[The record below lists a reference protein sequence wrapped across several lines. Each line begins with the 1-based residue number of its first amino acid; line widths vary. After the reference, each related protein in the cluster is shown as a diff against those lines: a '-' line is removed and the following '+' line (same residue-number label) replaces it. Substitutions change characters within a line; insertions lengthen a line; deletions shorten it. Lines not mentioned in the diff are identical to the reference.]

1 VVVAFKPSE
10 KSVPTVPVGF
20 TAKYDQKAI
29 EAEIVALWEKEGI
42 PTKISQ
48 QRVGKKSF
56 FLLDGPPY
64 ANAQAHVGHVKTTTC
79 KDIWSRFKLMQ
90 GYDSLFLPG
99 FDCHGLPT
107 EVMVEKELGI
117 KSKTELE
124 QIGIKKFDEMC
135 LEKVTNTEKAWVA
148 YYRNLGA
155 WRAYYPPYFTY
166 KDSYIES
173 GWWTA
178 KQLFEKGLMVEGE
191 KPIHWCSHCET
202 SLSGYEVSDSYKE
215 VSDPSIYV
223 KFPVKGKEKEFL
235 LVWTTTPWTL
245 PANVAV
251 AVKGDETYV
260 KVRYNGELLILAKP
274 RVEAVFTELL
284 HADAAEYQVVEEFDG
299 STLEGVEYVP
309 LLDTPSQQKLAGK
322 NAHKVIL
329 SVKVMT
335 NKKYKKKMTKE
346 DTRTE
351 EEKTADAKAANAS
364 KDAQAKKEASDPDA
378 QDAEAPA
385 KPAAVEEYEDFVT
398 MGDGTGLVHCAPGC
412 GQSDYFMGKFYKLPA
427 ISPVDVHGKFTQDGG
442 IWAGIYVK
450 KADEQIMKH
459 LEEKGLMLNSDY
471 KTHRTTLCWRC
482 KTPLIFRL
490 SRQWY
495 LKVDPLKEKMLDQN
509 DEVKWYPE
517 FGQVKFANW
526 LSDREDWCISQ
537 QRYWGIPMP
546 IWECKK
552 CNEKQ
557 VIGSRDEL
565 ILNATKKPDDLSDL
579 HRHTVDPI
587 KLKCKCGGEMDRV
600 PDIFNVWFDSGIAPW
615 ASLGYPFKN
624 KELFEKVFPVD
635 LIVESQDQIRG
646 WFDSLMFA
654 STGVFGKAPYKQVG
668 LMGWVLDEKGE
679 KMSKSLGNVVSAN
692 DAIAK
697 LGADALRFYYCW
709 EVPPWEVQKF
719 SFKSA
724 GEIQRF
730 LSILYN
736 SYVFF
741 ETYLPEHF
749 KPDAMTQEYYKKL
762 PAEDRF
768 IVSSVNNLA
777 QKVTTHLEAFE
788 FQHAGREL
796 LEFTVSAYSRWYVKL
811 IRDRCSGVDAE
822 SKKQAFSTIYYVL
835 MRLTKLLAPLTPFI
849 SEKLYQSLKR
859 FDGAEKWDSV
869 HFAEYPAKDALL
881 IDDLL
886 EEQMLFA
893 MQLTETANSMRQEAK
908 IKLRW
913 PVARIAVSGDEK
925 AKNAAYALGTII
937 ASSTNAMEVSFKEE
951 KPAGSKWL
959 SREFGKGCTLYLDT
973 EMTPSLAMLSA
984 TRELTRAIQA
994 ARKAEGYVVAERI
1007 ALVLH
1012 CSDHGFQ
1019 KHVEEHEKEIAAEVG
1034 AKTISFGRIEKAQAE
1049 ADLSELALG
1058 TVTASFTRA

>member
-1 VVVAFKPSE
+1 VVGSKPSA
-10 KSVPTVPVGF
+10 KSVPAVPAGF
-20 TAKYDQKAI
+20 TAKYDQKAM
-29 EAEIVALWEKEGI
+29 EAEITAMWEKEGI

-48 QRVGKKSF
+48 QRVGKKTF

-64 ANAQAHVGHVKTTTC
+64 ANAEAHVGHVKTTTC

-90 GYDSLFLPG
+90 GFDSLFLPG

-117 KSKTELE
+117 KSKSEIE
-124 QIGIKKFDEMC
+124 KIGVEKFDRMC
-135 LEKVTNTEKAWVA
+135 LEKVTNTEKAWMA

-155 WRAYYPPYFTY
+155 WRAYYEPYFTY

-178 KQLFEKGLMVEGE
+178 KQLYDKGLMVEGE

-215 VSDPSIYV
+215 VSDPSIFV

-245 PANVAV
+245 LSNVAV
-251 AVKGDETYV
+251 AARGDETYA
-260 KVRYNGELLILAKP
+260 KVEYKGEKLILAKP
-274 RVEAVFTELL
+274 RLEAIFSELL
-284 HADAAEYQVVEEFDG
+284 KAKPEEYRVVEEFDG
-299 STLEGVEYVP
+299 KDMDGLEYEP
-309 LLDTPSQQKLAGK
+309 LLDMPSQQKLAGK

-329 SVKVMT
+329 SVKVMM

-346 DTRTE
+346 ENDSE
-351 EEKTADAKAANAS
+351 GEKADSS
-364 KDAQAKKEASDPDA
+364 KPSE
-378 QDAEAPA
+378 
-385 KPAAVEEYEDFVT
+385 AVEEYEEFVT
-398 MGDGTGLVHCAPGC
+398 MADGTGLVHCAPGC
-412 GQSDYFMGKFYKLPA
+412 GQSDYFMGKHYNLPA
-427 ISPVDVHGKFTQDGG
+427 ISPVDVHGKFTADGG
-442 IWAGIYVK
+442 KWAGLYVK
-450 KADEQIMKH
+450 KADAEIMKDI
-459 LEEKGLMLNSDY
+459 EQRGLMLNADY

-490 SRQWY
+490 SKQWY
-495 LKVDPLKEKMLDQN
+495 LKVDPLKEKMLEEN
-509 DEVKWYPE
+509 EGVTWYPA
-517 FGQVKFANW
+517 FGQLKFANW

-565 ILNATKKPDDLSDL
+565 LQKAAKKPDDLSDL

-587 KLKCKCGGEMDRV
+587 KLRCKCGGEMERI
-600 PDIFNVWFDSGIAPW
+600 PDIFNVWYDSGIAPW
-615 ASLGYPFKN
+615 ASLGYPFAN
-624 KELFEKVFPVD
+624 KELFECVFPVD

-654 STGVFGKAPYKQVG
+654 SIGVFGRAPYKKVG

-679 KMSKSLGNVVSAN
+679 KMSKSLGNVVSAT

-724 GEIQRF
+724 SEIQRF

-736 SYVFF
+736 SYLFF
-741 ETYLPEHF
+741 ETYLPEKF
-749 KPDAMTQEYYKKL
+749 KPDEMTAEYCKSL
-762 PAEDRF
+762 PAEDRY
-768 IVSSVNNLA
+768 IVSAANNLA
-777 QKVTTHLEAFE
+777 EKVTKHLDAFE

-796 LEFTVSAYSRWYVKL
+796 LGFAVDSYSRWYVKL
-811 IRDRCSGVDAE
+811 IRDRASGVDE
-822 SKKQAFSTIYYVL
+822 KSKKQAFSTTYYVL
-835 MRLTKLLAPLTPFI
+835 VRLAKLLAPLAPFI
-849 SEKLYQSLKR
+849 SERLYQNLKR
-859 FDGAEKWDSV
+859 FDAGEKWPSV
-869 HFAEYPAKDALL
+869 HFAEYPAKDAKLV
-881 IDDLL
+881 DDLL
-886 EEQMLFA
+886 EERMLFA
-893 MQLTETANSMRQEAK
+893 MQLTEAANSLRQEAK

-913 PVARIAVSGDEK
+913 PVARIAITGDGK
-925 AKNAAYALGTII
+925 AKDAAYALGPII
-937 ASSTNAMEVSFKEE
+937 ASSTNAMAVSFVEE
-951 KPAGSKWL
+951 KPEGKKWL
-959 SREFGKGCTLYLDT
+959 SREFAKGATLYLDS
-973 EMTPSLAMLSA
+973 EMTPALAMLAA

-1012 CSDHGFQ
+1012 CADHNFQ
-1019 KHVEEHEKEIAAEVG
+1019 KHIEAHEKEISSEVG
-1034 AKTISFGRIEKAQAE
+1034 AKTISFARIDKAQAE

-1058 TVTASFTRA
+1058 TVKASFSRA

>member
-1 VVVAFKPSE
+1 MVESKPSD
-10 KSVPTVPVGF
+10 KSVPAVPTGF

-29 EAEIVALWEKEGI
+29 EAEITGMWEKEGI

-48 QRVGKKSF
+48 QRVGKKAF

-90 GYDSLFLPG
+90 GFDSLFLPG

-178 KQLFEKGLMVEGE
+178 KQLYEKGLMVEGE

-215 VSDPSIYV
+215 VSDPSIFV

-260 KVRYNGELLILAKP
+260 KVRYSGEILILAKP
-274 RVEAVFTELL
+274 RMDAVFTELL
-284 HADAAEYQVVEEFDG
+284 HADAAEYQIVEEFDG
-299 STLEGVEYVP
+299 SALEGLEYVP

-329 SVKVMT
+329 SVKVMM
-335 NKKYKKKMTKE
+335 NKKYKKKMAKE

-351 EEKTADAKAANAS
+351 EEKTADEKAAAQ
-364 KDAQAKKEASDPDA
+364 KAAKTAQADQNGAIA
-378 QDAEAPA
+378 AEAPS
-385 KPAAVEEYEDFVT
+385 KPAEAVEEYEDFVT

-412 GQSDYFMGKFYKLPA
+412 GQSDYFMGKYYKLPV
-427 ISPVDVHGKFTQDGG
+427 ISPVDVHGKFTADGG
-442 IWAGIYVK
+442 IWAGVYVK

-459 LEEKGLMLNSDY
+459 ITELGLMLNSDY

-490 SRQWY
+490 SPQWY

-509 DEVKWYPE
+509 EEVKWYPA

-552 CNEKQ
+552 CGAKE

-565 ILNATKKPDDLSDL
+565 MQKATKKPDDLSDL

-587 KLKCKCGGEMDRV
+587 KLKCKCGAEMDRI

-615 ASLGYPFKN
+615 ASLGYPFAN

-679 KMSKSLGNVVSAN
+679 KMSKSLGNVVSAT
-692 DAIAK
+692 DAITK

-741 ETYLPEHF
+741 ETYLPEKF
-749 KPDAMTQEYYKKL
+749 KPEAMTAEYYKKL

-768 IVSSVNNLA
+768 VVSAVNNLA
-777 QKVTTHLEAFE
+777 EKVTGHLEAFE

-796 LEFTVSAYSRWYVKL
+796 LEFTVNAYSRWYVKL
-811 IRDRCSGVDAE
+811 IRDRCSGADAE

-835 MRLTKLLAPLTPFI
+835 MKLSKLLAPLTPFI
-849 SEKLYQSLKR
+849 AEKLYQNLKR
-859 FDGAEKWDSV
+859 FDGNEKWPSV
-869 HFAEYPAKDALL
+869 HFAEYPTKDPKLV
-881 IDDLL
+881 DDKL

-893 MQLTETANSMRQEAK
+893 MQLTETANSLRQEAK

-913 PVARIAVSGDEK
+913 PVARIAISGDEK
-925 AKNAAYALGTII
+925 AKDAAYALGLII
-937 ASSTNAMEVSFKEE
+937 ASSTNAMAVSFATE
-951 KPAGSKWL
+951 KPEGKKWL
-959 SREFGKGCTLYLDT
+959 AREFGKGATLYLDS
-973 EMTPSLAMLSA
+973 EMTPELAMLSA

-1012 CSDHGFQ
+1012 CADHGFQ
-1019 KHVEEHEKEIAAEVG
+1019 KHIEEHEKEISAEVG
-1034 AKTISFGRIEKAQAE
+1034 AKSITFGRVEAPKAE

-1058 TVTASFTRA
+1058 TVKASFTKA

>member
-1 VVVAFKPSE
+1 MSFVAESNPSE
-10 KSVPTVPVGF
+10 KSVPAVPVGF

-29 EAEIVALWEKEGI
+29 EAEITAMWEKEGI

-48 QRVGKKSF
+48 QRVGKKTF

-90 GYDSLFLPG
+90 GFDSLFLPG

-117 KSKTELE
+117 KSKSELE
-124 QIGIKKFDEMC
+124 KIGIKKFDEMC

-155 WRAYYPPYFTY
+155 WRAYYEPYFTY

-178 KQLFEKGLMVEGE
+178 KQLYDKGLMVEGE

-215 VSDPSIYV
+215 VSDPSIFV

-260 KVRYNGELLILAKP
+260 KVRYCGELLILAKP
-274 RVEAVFTELL
+274 RLDAVFTELL
-284 HADAAEYQVVEEFDG
+284 HAGEKEYEIVEEFDG
-299 STLEGVEYVP
+299 SALEGLEYTP

-329 SVKVMT
+329 SVKVMM
-335 NKKYKKKMTKE
+335 NKKYKKKMAKE
-346 DTRTE
+346 ETNGEGERTAE
-351 EEKTADAKAANAS
+351 AKKASAQATADS
-364 KDAQAKKEASDPDA
+364 
-378 QDAEAPA
+378 A
-385 KPAAVEEYEDFVT
+385 KPAEAVEEYEDFVT

-412 GQSDYFMGKFYKLPA
+412 GQSDYFMGKHYGLPA
-427 ISPVDVHGKFTQDGG
+427 ISPVDVHGKFTADGG
-442 IWAGIYVK
+442 KWAGVYVK
-450 KADEQIMKH
+450 KADAEIMTH
-459 LEEKGLMLNSDY
+459 IQEIGLMLNADY

-495 LKVDPLKEKMLDQN
+495 LKVDPLKEKMLAQN
-509 DEVKWYPE
+509 DEVTWYPA

-552 CNEKQ
+552 CNAKL

-565 ILNATKKPDDLSDL
+565 MQNATKKPDDLSDL

-587 KLKCKCGGEMDRV
+587 KLKCKCGGEMERV
-600 PDIFNVWFDSGIAPW
+600 QDIFNVWFDSGIAPW
-615 ASLGYPFKN
+615 ASLGYPFAN
-624 KELFEKVFPVD
+624 KALFEKVFPVD

-679 KMSKSLGNVVSAN
+679 KMSKSLGNVVSAT
-692 DAIAK
+692 DAITK

-741 ETYLPEHF
+741 ETYLPEKF
-749 KPDAMTQEYYKKL
+749 KPDAMTEEYCKAL

-768 IVSSVNNLA
+768 IVSAVNNLA
-777 QKVTTHLEAFE
+777 EKATKHLEAFE

-796 LEFTVSAYSRWYVKL
+796 LEFTVNAYSRWYVKL
-811 IRDRCSGVDAE
+811 IRDRCSGADE
-822 SKKQAFSTIYYVL
+822 KSKKQAFSTVYYVL
-835 MRLTKLLAPLTPFI
+835 MKLSKLLAPLTPFI
-849 SEKLYQSLKR
+849 AEKLYQNLKR
-859 FDGAEKWDSV
+859 FDSNQKWPSV
-869 HFAEYPAKDALL
+869 HFAEYPAKDPKLV
-881 IDDLL
+881 DCKL

-925 AKNAAYALGTII
+925 AKDAAYALGTII
-937 ASSTNAMEVSFKEE
+937 ASSTNAMEVSFAAE
-951 KPAGSKWL
+951 KPQQGKWL
-959 SREFGKGCTLYLDT
+959 SREFAKGSTLYLDT
-973 EMTPSLAMLSA
+973 EMTPALAMLSA
-984 TRELTRAIQA
+984 TRELTRAVQA
-994 ARKAEGYVVAERI
+994 ARKAEGYVVSERI
-1007 ALVLH
+1007 ALVLQ
-1012 CSDHGFQ
+1012 CTDHGFQ
-1019 KHVEEHEKEIAAEVG
+1019 KHIAEHEKEISAEVG
-1034 AKTISFGRIEKAQAE
+1034 AKSIAFGRIETAKAT

-1058 TVTASFTRA
+1058 TVKASFTKA